1 MEFVDKLVSE
11 LEAQEHLSKQ
21 IRENIKLT
29 NSHTQGLMDD
39 HINNLKVNKETQLLQ
54 EAQLEKM
61 GIDDE
66 GGHVDLLQKIAY
78 QKSFVGTFQALVDEE
93 MLEFERVCKD
103 SKLMGARLFSEEQKV
118 VSKRNCDVAK
128 ILLSKF
134 QKGVD
139 CESVIM
145 PQPLVLV
152 KTNDV
157 SFEKCVN
164 IAILWAWVCT
174 YVGRQNSFL

>member
-1 MEFVDKLVSE
+1 
-11 LEAQEHLSKQ
+11 
-21 IRENIKLT
+21 
-29 NSHTQGLMDD
+29 
-39 HINNLKVNKETQLLQ
+39 
-54 EAQLEKM
+54 M

-134 QKGVD
+134 
-139 CESVIM
+139 
-145 PQPLVLV
+145 
-152 KTNDV
+152 
-157 SFEKCVN
+157 
-164 IAILWAWVCT
+164 
-174 YVGRQNSFL
+174 